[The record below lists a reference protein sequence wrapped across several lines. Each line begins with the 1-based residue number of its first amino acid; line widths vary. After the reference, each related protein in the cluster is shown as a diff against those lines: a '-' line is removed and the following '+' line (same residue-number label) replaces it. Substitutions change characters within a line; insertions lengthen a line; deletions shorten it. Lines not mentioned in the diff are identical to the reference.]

1 MKQKG
6 TTWIDHNGKE
16 VPTYA
21 IRRVLKTEEKHS
33 HKIAEAALLAE
44 KYLCKVVELTRKAYP
59 EIYDEKCRDA
69 EIYNHKQPTEG
80 MTISSFDNS
89 VEVKITKPE
98 NVYFDKTFTKMVKDK
113 FEESFNSMG
122 NDDDMVSFFRDI
134 VNDLLFSTKGSVDMS
149 KVLILRKHR
158 DTIKSSKIAKRYAI
172 LFVEAVDLF
181 DKGIRTKPGNTGIYV
196 SVKNDNGVMRK
207 VLLKYSDIQ

>member
-6 TTWIDHNGKE
+6 TLWIDHKGKE

-21 IRRVLKTEEKHS
+21 IRRVLKAEEKHS
-33 HKIAEAALLAE
+33 QKIAEAALLAE
-44 KYLCKVVELTRKAYP
+44 KYLRKVVELTRQAYP

-69 EIYNHKQPTEG
+69 KIYDHKQPTEG
-80 MTISSFDNS
+80 MTINSFDNS
-89 VEVKITKPE
+89 IEVKITKPD
-98 NVYFDKTFTKMVKDK
+98 NVYFDKAYTKMVKDK

-122 NDDDMVSFFRDI
+122 GDNDMVSFFREI
-134 VNDLLFSTKGSVDMS
+134 VNDLLFSSKGSIDMS

-158 DTIKSSKIAKRYAI
+158 DSIKSSKIAKRYAT

-207 VLLKYSDIQ
+207 VPLKYTDIQ